1 MSNFTVLDT
10 VGAIRAMFGFA
21 AILLCPGYVVGA
33 ALDLFGFRRRS
44 LLERLAWAIALSFVV
59 SPIFTV
65 LVGRLIPLTG
75 VAGVFAACAVATLAL
90 LILDRRRLS
99 VPVDRETI
107 LLGLFLAFGI
117 AVVVGE
123 LVDIQRGN
131 RLYLSVT
138 VLDQAY
144 RVAFVNAAAH
154 TGIPPLNPL
163 YHPGVASPMRY
174 YYFWYAVGAV
184 CVKLA
189 HVSARQAL
197 IASSVWAGLGLVA
210 TIALFARHF
219 IGVRERLHRYIL
231 TAALLLT
238 VTGLDILPGFYLLF
252 VDHSFSGDL
261 EWWSSDQISSWMD
274 TILWVP
280 NHTASLLCCL
290 AAFLLLWRTRED
302 GSRAQKIAATVL
314 AGVAA
319 ASAFG
324 LSVYVA
330 AGFAILMVGWTAT
343 LLIREGDVALAVRN
357 AGAVG
362 TAGVLLIPYLREL
375 MRGHSGTEQGA
386 AAGPGHLLQFSVRA
400 MIDPELIAG
409 LPVLA
414 RLNGDHP
421 VLLDQMTRLI
431 LLLPGYVLELGAFG
445 MVLVLTIAARKRLD
459 LAGRTALGLA
469 LGGLVL
475 VSFVRSSVIGNNDF
489 GYRAALLPCF
499 FLLLLTAQ
507 RLTSAQPKMQG
518 QLLGLLLT
526 MGVLGTAFQALMLR
540 IYVPLHVAA
549 HMPDF
554 EGLPEAAFAARR
566 GYAAAVNAMPATAI
580 VQSNLGDPGDY
591 GYVINMLF
599 SERAMA
605 TDAAVDCGAVFGGD
619 PGACLQTQQIV
630 QSLFTMPAPSA
641 SEARAHCRT
650 LGAGYLSVA
659 RSDPA
664 WEDTNGWVW
673 TLPLATGAV
682 GGSVNRGAGTET
694 DSTPGFRVV
703 NCALADA
710 SMP

>member
-1 MSNFTVLDT
+1 
-10 VGAIRAMFGFA
+10 
-21 AILLCPGYVVGA
+21 
-33 ALDLFGFRRRS
+33 
-44 LLERLAWAIALSFVV
+44 
-59 SPIFTV
+59 
-65 LVGRLIPLTG
+65 
-75 VAGVFAACAVATLAL
+75 
-90 LILDRRRLS
+90 
-99 VPVDRETI
+99 
-107 LLGLFLAFGI
+107 
-117 AVVVGE
+117 
-123 LVDIQRGN
+123 
-131 RLYLSVT
+131 
-138 VLDQAY
+138 
-144 RVAFVNAAAH
+144 
-154 TGIPPLNPL
+154 
-163 YHPGVASPMRY
+163 
-174 YYFWYAVGAV
+174 
-184 CVKLA
+184 
-189 HVSARQAL
+189 
-197 IASSVWAGLGLVA
+197 
-210 TIALFARHF
+210 
-219 IGVRERLHRYIL
+219 
-231 TAALLLT
+231 
-238 VTGLDILPGFYLLF
+238 
-252 VDHSFSGDL
+252 
-261 EWWSSDQISSWMD
+261 
-274 TILWVP
+274 
-280 NHTASLLCCL
+280 
-290 AAFLLLWRTRED
+290 
-302 GSRAQKIAATVL
+302 
-314 AGVAA
+314 
-319 ASAFG
+319 
-324 LSVYVA
+324 
-330 AGFAILMVGWTAT
+330 
-343 LLIREGDVALAVRN
+343 
-357 AGAVG
+357 
-362 TAGVLLIPYLREL
+362 
-375 MRGHSGTEQGA
+375 
-386 AAGPGHLLQFSVRA
+386 
-400 MIDPELIAG
+400 
-409 LPVLA
+409 
-414 RLNGDHP
+414 
-421 VLLDQMTRLI
+421 
-431 LLLPGYVLELGAFG
+431 
-445 MVLVLTIAARKRLD
+445 
-459 LAGRTALGLA
+459 
-469 LGGLVL
+469 
-475 VSFVRSSVIGNNDF
+475 
-489 GYRAALLPCF
+489 LLPCF